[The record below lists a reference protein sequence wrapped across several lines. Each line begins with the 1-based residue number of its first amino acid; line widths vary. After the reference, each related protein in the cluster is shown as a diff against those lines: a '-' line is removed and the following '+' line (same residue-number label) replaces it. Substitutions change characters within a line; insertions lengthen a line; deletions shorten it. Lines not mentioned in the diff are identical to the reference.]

1 MTIQT
6 IITEAG
12 EELIVMSRRE
22 FDALSARAG
31 DEDAEDRMSLIIAA
45 EARGAEPLPEPV
57 SAAVL
62 SGDSVLKA
70 IRRWR
75 GMTQAKLASLA
86 EIQQGYLSELE
97 TGQKT
102 GSAETLTALAR
113 SLAVPP
119 GWLAG

>member
-1 MTIQT
+1 MNIQT
-6 IITEAG
+6 IVTEAG
-12 EELIVMSRRE
+12 EELVVLSRRA
-22 FDALSARAG
+22 FDALMARAG
-31 DEDAEDRMSLIIAA
+31 DEDAEDRMTLIIAA

-62 SGDSVLKA
+62 SGDSPLKA

-86 EIQQGYLSELE
+86 EIQQGYLSALE
-97 TGQKT
+97 AGLKT
-102 GSAETLTALAR
+102 GSAETLAALAR
-113 SLAVPP
+113 NLAVPP